1 MIQMVSKLPVRVKT
15 LPPIHAPRKSASSCE
30 NLTMPDRVTMFAG
43 PTNLKLRAFSQRL
56 SLALRQLRQLRH
68 PYLQPLQINP
78 QALNI

>member
-1 MIQMVSKLPVRVKT
+1 
-15 LPPIHAPRKSASSCE
+15 
-30 NLTMPDRVTMFAG
+30 MPDRVTMFAG